1 MKRGDVVIREIE
13 MMPETALTVESRYQG
28 NIDKD
33 YLQLLP
39 KFALQY
45 DFARNRGNVYATV
58 SKGYR
63 SGGYNVQ
70 MFSDLL
76 QSSLKND
83 MMRQSKE
90 AIMPNVPDAYKELVG
105 KYFPDAGENPDAN
118 PPPSTSPNR
127 PGTTK

>member
-1 MKRGDVVIREIE
+1 MYV
-13 MMPETALTVESRYQG
+13 
-28 NIDKD
+28 
-33 YLQLLP
+33 
-39 KFALQY
+39 
-45 DFARNRGNVYATV
+45 TV

-105 KYFPDAGENPDAN
+105 KTFLMREKIRMQK
-118 PPPSTSPNR
+118 PPPSTNLNR
-127 PGTTK
+127 PGTMKQEHT

>member
-1 MKRGDVVIREIE
+1 

-105 KYFPDAGENPDAN
+105 KYFPMRERIRMQN